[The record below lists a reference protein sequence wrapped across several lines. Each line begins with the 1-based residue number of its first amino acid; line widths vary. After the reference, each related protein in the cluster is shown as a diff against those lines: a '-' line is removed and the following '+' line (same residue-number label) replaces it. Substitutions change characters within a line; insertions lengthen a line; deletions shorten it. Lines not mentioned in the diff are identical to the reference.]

1 MADKF
6 RLDPAGMQEMLV
18 RLRSG
23 NADFLAALTELNHTL
38 DRYEGCW
45 GEDKA
50 GKQFADGYVKNA
62 RDVRKGLGDISKGV
76 GDLSDGVNTTVGEF
90 RDLDEENAKT
100 FDHGLAESMRQQKN
114 ES

>member
-6 RLDPAGMQEMLV
+6 RLDPAGMQEMLAK
-18 RLRSG
+18 LRSE
-23 NADFLAALTELNHTL
+23 NSDFSAALTQLNHTL

-62 RDVRKGLGDISKGV
+62 TDVRKGLGDISKGV
-76 GDLSDGVNTTVGEF
+76 GELSDGVNTTVGEF
-90 RDLDEENAKT
+90 RDLDEANAKT
-100 FDHGLAESMRQQKN
+100 FDHRLAESMQQQQNK
-114 ES
+114 S